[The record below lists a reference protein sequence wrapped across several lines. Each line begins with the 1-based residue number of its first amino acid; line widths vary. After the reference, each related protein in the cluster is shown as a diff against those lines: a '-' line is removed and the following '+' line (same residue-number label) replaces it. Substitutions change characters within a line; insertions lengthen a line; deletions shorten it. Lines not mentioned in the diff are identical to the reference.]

1 MVKDKKN
8 LKRWPSK
15 WVFSNSGS
23 VLMITAVS
31 CHILF
36 YTDCLWCFGK
46 ATETHTWVIEK
57 TGIQQLICSV
67 SITMSQ
73 EAKCL
78 CVCECACVQAHLH
91 LSMFG
96 CLNMC
101 VFVCR
106 WQLQPQTDWHL
117 AVAVVLTAE
126 LTALI
131 RTHPNQKETTPVH
144 CSWAQPRKGWGGG
157 RRGRMEERKTQSEVW
172 MKAGSERDGGLV
184 IRSRWKEWWGQR
196 EVEGERW
203 RERGGEEEFR
213 HR

>member
-1 MVKDKKN
+1 
-8 LKRWPSK
+8 
-15 WVFSNSGS
+15 
-23 VLMITAVS
+23 MITAVS

-78 CVCECACVQAHLH
+78 CVCVSVRVRVCKHTCIWACLDVWI
-91 LSMFG
+91 
-96 CLNMC
+96 CVCTCVC

-144 CSWAQPRKGWGGG
+144 CSWAQPRKRWGGG
-157 RRGRMEERKTQSEVW
+157 KREDGREKDAERSMNE
-172 MKAGSERDGGLV
+172 GRE
-184 IRSRWKEWWGQR
+184 WK
-196 EVEGERW
+196 RW
-203 RERGGEEEFR
+203 RVSD
-213 HR
+213 